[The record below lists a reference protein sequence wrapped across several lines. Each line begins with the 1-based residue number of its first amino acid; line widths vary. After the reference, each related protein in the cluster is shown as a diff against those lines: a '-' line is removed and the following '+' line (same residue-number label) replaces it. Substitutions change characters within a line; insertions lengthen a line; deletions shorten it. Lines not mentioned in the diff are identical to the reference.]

1 MERKQRCPWC
11 EDGGLLQ
18 RYHDEEW
25 GTPLHSDRKHFEYI
39 SLEVLQCGLNWLM
52 MLKKREIFREC
63 FDDFDCEKIALYGEE
78 KVGEIMDRPGMIRSP
93 RKIGAIINNARRFL
107 AVREEFGSFDRYIW
121 GFSGGKSVLY
131 TDMRDAATS
140 RLSDDV
146 SRDLKKRGFK
156 YLGSVTVYAHLE
168 ACGIINDHSAFC
180 WKYGPLAENC
190 VRMGKY

>member
-1 MERKQRCPWC
+1 MEKKQRCPWC

-25 GTPLHSDRKHFEYI
+25 GTPLHCDRKHFEYI

-63 FDDFDCEKIALYGEE
+63 FDDFDYEKIALYGEE
-78 KVGEIMDRPGMIRSP
+78 RVGEIMDRPGMIRSP

-140 RLSDDV
+140 RLSDEV

-190 VRMGKY
+190 VQTGKY

>member
-1 MERKQRCPWC
+1 MIK
-11 EDGGLLQ
+11 G
-18 RYHDEEW
+18 
-25 GTPLHSDRKHFEYI
+25 
-39 SLEVLQCGLNWLM
+39 VN
-52 MLKKREIFREC
+52 KK
-63 FDDFDCEKIALYGEE
+63 
-78 KVGEIMDRPGMIRSP
+78 VVEIMDRPGMIRSP

-107 AVREEFGSFDRYIW
+107 AVRDEFGSFDRYIW